1 MDKKKLIISI
11 ILMILIV
18 AGIIVVCTK
27 GFNVGLSLRP
37 HNTLEYSFNSVYNLS
52 EIEKICDEVFKN
64 KNYRIR
70 DVEIFKDTIY
80 IEANT
85 ITEEE
90 KVALVEK
97 LDLINQA
104 EVSEETDKE
113 TTNYYFYYDA
123 NIRLRDEVEQ
133 YIMPSVITIV
143 ILSVYIGIRYNKLNN
158 GKFYI
163 TVLKV
168 IFEMAILL
176 LTILSVVAILRI
188 SVEKILFTILVFV
201 ELVYLTVKFGY
212 MENKLNE
219 VK

>member
-11 ILMILIV
+11 ILMVLIV
-18 AGIIVVCTK
+18 VGIIVVCIK

-52 EIEKICDEVFKN
+52 EIQKICDEVFKN

-80 IEANT
+80 IEANK

-104 EVSEETDKE
+104 EVSSEETDDE

-123 NIRLRDEVEQ
+123 NIRLRAEVEQ

-143 ILSVYIGIRYNKLNN
+143 ILSVYIAI
-158 GKFYI
+158 I
-163 TVLKV
+163 SSQVL
-168 IFEMAILL
+168 
-176 LTILSVVAILRI
+176 R
-188 SVEKILFTILVFV
+188 
-201 ELVYLTVKFGY
+201 
-212 MENKLNE
+212 
-219 VK
+219 